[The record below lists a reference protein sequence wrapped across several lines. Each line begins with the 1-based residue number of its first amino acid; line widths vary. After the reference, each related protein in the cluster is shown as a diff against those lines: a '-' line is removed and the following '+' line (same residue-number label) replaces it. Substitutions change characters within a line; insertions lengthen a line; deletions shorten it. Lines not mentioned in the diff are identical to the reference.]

1 VLPSLP
7 KGIGSGLA
15 VGPNAEARP
24 KTLLKSA
31 KALGSASQQDP
42 TTLICLIF
50 EITFDK
56 PNL

>member
-7 KGIGSGLA
+7 KAIGYGLA

-31 KALGSASQQDP
+31 KVLGFASQQDP

-50 EITFDK
+50 NF
-56 PNL
+56 